1 MAITPRLEKVTFQK
15 CVEVTNKNKIEC
27 KLGVYEEDAEILCS
41 NARAF
46 LLSAEISDG
55 EIRFNGKAIF
65 NAVCVNGKELK
76 KAESGVEFSFKFNS
90 GVTGQNQAVNL
101 SSVEVLDVEV
111 TKQNGVLIASG
122 VLLFKGEVLVEEE
135 SEQVSSISNGFL
147 TKKTSGE
154 KSDIIGK
161 EQKTFTVQD
170 DFEVQSK
177 ITDVI
182 CHNEKVI
189 VTNCQSGI
197 GCVILDGEVEVLIV
211 FKTAQ
216 EENNTISEKRR
227 VPFRFELELNDVMP
241 SNIALCNA
249 TVTNS
254 NVKVFVDEN
263 KNKSSVNID
272 AYMQVSAVVY
282 ETNSYIYC
290 EDAYS
295 TVCNLKLDK
304 ALKTL
309 ETVVGNDIYEQKI
322 VSDLAYYDEN
332 ALLTCV
338 LNDKIEEL
346 ETSFKNGAINVKG
359 IISVSSL
366 YNVNGELKCQTS
378 LVPFETSFNA
388 NSNSVKNVKC
398 VIANVEVEKVDSK
411 FVCSFTLKV
420 YYSCINSKT
429 ISVLR
434 KVEEGDKKVAN
445 DSAISVYI
453 ASKGEDL
460 WSVCKALNTSE
471 EVILA
476 SNSDLVFPLES
487 EQRILIYR
495 ELNKDEF

>member
-15 CVEVTNKNKIEC
+15 SVEVTNKNKVEC
-27 KLGVYEEDAEILCS
+27 KLGVYEEDSEVLCS
-41 NARAF
+41 NARAC
-46 LLSAEISDG
+46 LINTEISDG

-65 NAVCVNGKELK
+65 NAVCVSGKELK

-90 GVTGQNQAVNL
+90 GIKEQNQTINL
-101 SSVEVLDVEV
+101 AEVEVLDVDV
-111 TKQNGVLIASG
+111 SKQNGVLIATA

-135 SEQVSSISNGFL
+135 NEQVSTMSAGFL
-147 TKKTSGE
+147 IKKNDAE
-154 KSDIIGK
+154 KSEVVGK
-161 EQKTFTVQD
+161 AQKTFTVQD

-189 VTNCQSGI
+189 LSNCQSGI
-197 GCVILDGEVEVLIV
+197 GCVILDGEVEVLMAL
-211 FKTAQ
+211 KTVQ

-227 VPFRFELELNDVMP
+227 IPFRFELELNEAMP
-241 SNIALCNA
+241 NNIALSNVS
-249 TVTNS
+249 VTNS
-254 NVKVFVDEN
+254 SVKVYVDEN
-263 KNKSSVNID
+263 KNKSTVTVLIETNF
-272 AYMQVSAVVY
+272 SAVVY
-282 ETNSYIYC
+282 EINSFTYC

-295 TVCNLKLDK
+295 TTCNLKLDK

-309 ETVVGNDIYEQKI
+309 ETVVGSDIYEQKI

-346 ETSFKNGAINVKG
+346 EASFKNGAISVKG
-359 IISVSSL
+359 ALSVSPL
-366 YNVNGELKCQTS
+366 YNINGELKCQTS

-388 NSNSVKNVKC
+388 SSHNVKNVKC
-398 VIANVEVEKVDSK
+398 AISNVEVEKVDGK

-420 YYSCINSKT
+420 YYSRINLKT
-429 ISVLR
+429 VNVLR
-434 KVEEGDKKVAN
+434 KVEEGDKKKVN

-460 WSVCKALNTSE
+460 WSVCKALNASE

-476 SNSDLVFPLES
+476 SNSDLAFPLEK
-487 EQRILIYR
+487 EERILIYR
-495 ELNKDEF
+495 ELNKDEI